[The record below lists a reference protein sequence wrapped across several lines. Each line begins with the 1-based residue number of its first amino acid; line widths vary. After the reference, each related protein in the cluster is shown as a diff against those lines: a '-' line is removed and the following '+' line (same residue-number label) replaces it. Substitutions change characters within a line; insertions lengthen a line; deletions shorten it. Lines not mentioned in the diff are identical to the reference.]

1 MKKDSIKYK
10 KDANTRIKSIVLSSV
25 FGVISLYILLNAE
38 KHTLYSLF
46 PAFFLIISIWGLYDS
61 IFRSNSII
69 INRSGINIRT
79 NGMGIVEWKFI
90 DDFSKGKLSRG
101 NCLIVELNNIDLFL
115 NTKSYPIRNLMNTN
129 TKKFGSPIV
138 IPEAEFG
145 KSIEEVINEI
155 KEYQKLI

>member
-1 MKKDSIKYK
+1 MEKDSIKYK
-10 KDANTRIKSIVLSSV
+10 KDFNTRIKTILLSSI
-25 FGVISLYILLNAE
+25 FGVFSLFILVNIE
-38 KHTLYSLF
+38 EHTLYSLF
-46 PAFFLIISIWGLYDS
+46 PVFLLIISIMGLYGA

-69 INRSGINIRT
+69 INKSGINSKV

-115 NTKSYPIRNLMNTN
+115 NTKSYPLQKLMNTN

-155 KEYQKLI
+155 REYQKLI